1 MQQPTK
7 IKKFMSNKIDTKK
20 NQLLI
25 FSTAAALGGLLFGFD
40 TGVISGAIHFIKIEF
55 NLNAYQEG
63 FAVSNLM
70 IACVV
75 GALLAGPIADWTG
88 RKKVLI
94 LCAVLFTVSAILSAL
109 PRSFTELVIA
119 RFIGGM
125 GVGMASVVSPMYI
138 AEISP
143 AKIRGRLVALN
154 QLAIVVGILLSYF
167 SNWVLVDTG
176 INNWRYM
183 LVAEILPAIT
193 FLVGLFFIPESPR
206 WLTKEGLEK
215 EALDVLNVV
224 AGAANSDH
232 ELQEVKKSLAEKST
246 SLKELLHPSLRRVL
260 IVGILFSLF
269 AHITGIDT
277 IIYYGPIIF
286 LESGFKTD
294 SALLASVMIGITNL
308 IFTFVGMAMVDKAGR
323 KFLLLVGLA
332 GMGISMML
340 VGFCM
345 QSDIISAKWTLLW
358 IMTYIASFAMS
369 IGVVIWVYLSEIYPT
384 RVRGQALS
392 VATMVL
398 WLGNVILTQLFPVMM
413 ERFGGGTFYIFSFIC
428 LLAFI
433 FTWTM
438 VKETKGV
445 SLEEIEEMWV

>member
-1 MQQPTK
+1 
-7 IKKFMSNKIDTKK
+7 MSDKIDTNK

-25 FSTAAALGGLLFGFD
+25 FSSVAALGGLLFGFD
-40 TGVISGAIHFIKIEF
+40 TGVISGAIHFIKVEF
-55 NLNAYQEG
+55 YLNAYQEG
-63 FAVSNLM
+63 FAVSSLM
-70 IACVV
+70 IACVI
-75 GALLAGPIADWTG
+75 GALFAGPIADWTG

-94 LCAVLFTVSAILSAL
+94 LCAVLFTISTILSAL

-138 AEISP
+138 AEIAP

-167 SNWVLVDTG
+167 SNWLLVDTG

-193 FLVGLFFIPESPR
+193 FLMGLFFIPESPR

-224 AGAANSDH
+224 AGAANADH
-232 ELQEVKKSLAEKST
+232 ELQEVKKSLAEKRT

-294 SALLASVMIGITNL
+294 SALLASVIIGITNL

-323 KFLLLVGLA
+323 RFLLLVGIA
-332 GMGISMML
+332 GMGISMTL
-340 VGFCM
+340 VGLCM
-345 QSDIISAKWTLLW
+345 QSDMISAKWTLLW

-398 WLGNVILTQLFPVMM
+398 WLGNVILTQLFPIMM
-413 ERFGGGTFYIFSFIC
+413 ERFSGGTFYIFSFIC

-438 VKETKGV
+438 VKETRGV
-445 SLEEIEEMWV
+445 SLEEIEKIWV

>member
-1 MQQPTK
+1 
-7 IKKFMSNKIDTKK
+7 MSDKIDTNK

-25 FSTAAALGGLLFGFD
+25 FSTVAALGGLLFGFD
-40 TGVISGAIHFIKIEF
+40 TGVISGAIPFIKLEF
-55 NLNAYQEG
+55 YLNSYQEG
-63 FAVSNLM
+63 FAISNLM
-70 IACVV
+70 IACVI
-75 GALLAGPIADWTG
+75 GALIAGPIADWTG

-94 LCAVLFTVSAILSAL
+94 LCAVLFIVSAILSAL

-119 RFIGGM
+119 RFIGGI
-125 GVGMASVVSPMYI
+125 GVGVASVVSPMYI

-154 QLAIVVGILLSYF
+154 QLAIVVGILLSYL
-167 SNWVLVDTG
+167 SNWLLVDTG

-183 LVAEILPAIT
+183 LVAEILPATT
-193 FLVGLFFIPESPR
+193 FLMGLFFILESPR

-215 EALDVLNVV
+215 DALDVLKVV
-224 AGAANSDH
+224 AGAVNADH
-232 ELQEVKKSLAEKST
+232 ELQKIKKSLAEKKT

-294 SALLASVMIGITNL
+294 SALLASIIIGITNL
-308 IFTFVGMAMVDKAGR
+308 IFTFVGMAMIDKAGR
-323 KFLLLVGLA
+323 KFLLLVGIA
-332 GMGISMML
+332 GMGISMTL

-345 QSDIISAKWTLLW
+345 QSDMISAKWTLLW

-398 WLGNVILTQLFPVMM
+398 WLGNVILMQLFPVMM

-438 VKETKGV
+438 VKETRGV
-445 SLEEIEEMWV
+445 SLEEIEKMWV

>member
-1 MQQPTK
+1 
-7 IKKFMSNKIDTKK
+7 MSDKIDTNK

-25 FSTAAALGGLLFGFD
+25 FSSVAALGGLLFGFD
-40 TGVISGAIHFIKIEF
+40 TGVISGAIHFIKVEF
-55 NLNAYQEG
+55 YLNAYQEG
-63 FAVSNLM
+63 FAVSSLM
-70 IACVV
+70 IACVI
-75 GALLAGPIADWTG
+75 GALFAGPIADWTG

-94 LCAVLFTVSAILSAL
+94 LCAVLFTISTILSAL

-138 AEISP
+138 PEIAP

-154 QLAIVVGILLSYF
+154 QRAIVVGILLSYF
-167 SNWVLVDTG
+167 SNWLLVDTG

-193 FLVGLFFIPESPR
+193 FLMGLFFIPESPR

-224 AGAANSDH
+224 AGAANADH
-232 ELQEVKKSLAEKST
+232 ELQEVKKSLAEKRT

-294 SALLASVMIGITNL
+294 SALLASVIIGITNL

-323 KFLLLVGLA
+323 RFLLLVGIA
-332 GMGISMML
+332 GMGISMTL

-345 QSDIISAKWTLLW
+345 QSDMISAKWTLLW

-398 WLGNVILTQLFPVMM
+398 WLGNVILTQLFPIMM
-413 ERFGGGTFYIFSFIC
+413 ERFSGGTFYIFSFIC

-438 VKETKGV
+438 VKETRGV
-445 SLEEIEEMWV
+445 SLEEIEKIWV

>member
-1 MQQPTK
+1 
-7 IKKFMSNKIDTKK
+7 MSNKIDTKK
-20 NQLLI
+20 NKLLI

-40 TGVISGAIHFIKIEF
+40 TGVISGTIHFIKIEF

-70 IACVV
+70 IACVI

-154 QLAIVVGILLSYF
+154 QLAIVVGILLSYL
-167 SNWVLVDTG
+167 SNWLLVDTG

-224 AGAANSDH
+224 AGTANADH
-232 ELQEVKKSLAEKST
+232 ELQEVKKSLVEKRT

-308 IFTFVGMAMVDKAGR
+308 IFTFVGMAMIDKAGR

-332 GMGISMML
+332 GMGISMTL
-340 VGFCM
+340 VGLCM
-345 QSDIISAKWTLLW
+345 QSDMISAKWTLLW

>member
-1 MQQPTK
+1 
-7 IKKFMSNKIDTKK
+7 MSNKIDTDK

-70 IACVV
+70 IACVI

-345 QSDIISAKWTLLW
+345 QSDMISAKWTLLW

>member
-1 MQQPTK
+1 
-7 IKKFMSNKIDTKK
+7 MSNKIDTKK

-70 IACVV
+70 VACVI

-154 QLAIVVGILLSYF
+154 QLAIVVGILLSYL
-167 SNWVLVDTG
+167 SNWLLVDTG

-224 AGAANSDH
+224 AGAANADH
-232 ELQEVKKSLAEKST
+232 ELQEVKKSLAEKRT

-345 QSDIISAKWTLLW
+345 QSDMISAKWTLLW

>member
-1 MQQPTK
+1 
-7 IKKFMSNKIDTKK
+7 MSNKIDTKK
-20 NQLLI
+20 NKLLI

-70 IACVV
+70 IACVI
-75 GALLAGPIADWTG
+75 GALLAGPIADWAG
-88 RKKVLI
+88 RKKILI

-154 QLAIVVGILLSYF
+154 QLAIVVGILLSYL
-167 SNWVLVDTG
+167 SNWLLVDTG

-224 AGAANSDH
+224 AGEANADH
-232 ELQEVKKSLAEKST
+232 ELQEVKKSLAEKRT

-323 KFLLLVGLA
+323 KLLLLVGLA
-332 GMGISMML
+332 GMGISMTL
-340 VGFCM
+340 VGLCM
-345 QSDIISAKWTLLW
+345 QSDMISAKWTLLW

>member
-1 MQQPTK
+1 
-7 IKKFMSNKIDTKK
+7 MSDKIDTNK

-25 FSTAAALGGLLFGFD
+25 FSTVAALGGLLFGFD
-40 TGVISGAIHFIKIEF
+40 TGVISGAIPFIKLEF
-55 NLNAYQEG
+55 YLNSYQEG

-70 IACVV
+70 IACVI
-75 GALLAGPIADWTG
+75 GALIAGPIADWTG

-94 LCAVLFTVSAILSAL
+94 LCAVLFIVSAILSAL

-119 RFIGGM
+119 RFIGGI
-125 GVGMASVVSPMYI
+125 GVGVASVVSPMYI

-154 QLAIVVGILLSYF
+154 QLAIVVGILLSYL
-167 SNWVLVDTG
+167 SNWLLVDTG

-183 LVAEILPAIT
+183 LVAEILPATT
-193 FLVGLFFIPESPR
+193 FLMGLFFILESPR

-215 EALDVLNVV
+215 DALDVLKVV
-224 AGAANSDH
+224 AGAVNADH
-232 ELQEVKKSLAEKST
+232 ELQKIKKSLAEKKT

-294 SALLASVMIGITNL
+294 SALLASVIIGITNL

-323 KFLLLVGLA
+323 RFLLLVGIA
-332 GMGISMML
+332 GMGISMTL

-345 QSDIISAKWTLLW
+345 QSDMISAKWTLLW

-398 WLGNVILTQLFPVMM
+398 WLGNVILMQLFPVMM

-438 VKETKGV
+438 VKETRGV
-445 SLEEIEEMWV
+445 SLEEIEKMWV

>member
-1 MQQPTK
+1 
-7 IKKFMSNKIDTKK
+7 MSDKIDTNK

-25 FSTAAALGGLLFGFD
+25 FSSVAALGGLLFGFD
-40 TGVISGAIHFIKIEF
+40 TGVISGAIHFIKVEF
-55 NLNAYQEG
+55 YLNAYQEG
-63 FAVSNLM
+63 FAVSSLM
-70 IACVV
+70 IACVI
-75 GALLAGPIADWTG
+75 GALFAGPIADWTG

-94 LCAVLFTVSAILSAL
+94 LCAVLFTISTILSAL

-154 QLAIVVGILLSYF
+154 QLAIVVGILLSYL
-167 SNWVLVDTG
+167 SNWLLVDTG

-215 EALDVLNVV
+215 EALDVLNIV
-224 AGAANSDH
+224 AGAANADH
-232 ELQEVKKSLAEKST
+232 ELQEVKKSLSEKST

-332 GMGISMML
+332 GMGISMTL
-340 VGFCM
+340 VGLCM
-345 QSDIISAKWTLLW
+345 QSDMISAKWTLLW

>member
-70 IACVV
+70 IACVI

-224 AGAANSDH
+224 AGAANADH
-232 ELQEVKKSLAEKST
+232 ELQEVKKSLAEKRT

-345 QSDIISAKWTLLW
+345 QSDMISAKWTLLW

>member
-1 MQQPTK
+1 
-7 IKKFMSNKIDTKK
+7 MSDKIDTKK

-25 FSTAAALGGLLFGFD
+25 FSTVAALGGLLFGFD
-40 TGVISGAIHFIKIEF
+40 TGVISGAIPFIKLEF
-55 NLNAYQEG
+55 YLNSYQEG
-63 FAVSNLM
+63 FAISNLM
-70 IACVV
+70 IACVI
-75 GALLAGPIADWTG
+75 GALIAGPIADWTG

-94 LCAVLFTVSAILSAL
+94 LCAVLFIVSAILSAL

-119 RFIGGM
+119 RFIGGI
-125 GVGMASVVSPMYI
+125 GVGVASVVSPMYI

-154 QLAIVVGILLSYF
+154 QLAIVVGILLSYL
-167 SNWVLVDTG
+167 SNWLLVDTG

-183 LVAEILPAIT
+183 LVAEILPATT
-193 FLVGLFFIPESPR
+193 FLMGLFFILESPR

-215 EALDVLNVV
+215 DALDVLKVV
-224 AGAANSDH
+224 AGAVNADH
-232 ELQEVKKSLAEKST
+232 ELQKIKKSLAEKKT

-332 GMGISMML
+332 GMGISMTL

-345 QSDIISAKWTLLW
+345 QSDMISAKWTLLW

-398 WLGNVILTQLFPVMM
+398 WLGNVILMQLFPVMM

-438 VKETKGV
+438 VKETRGV
-445 SLEEIEEMWV
+445 SLEEIEKMWV

>member
-1 MQQPTK
+1 
-7 IKKFMSNKIDTKK
+7 MSDKIDTNK

-25 FSTAAALGGLLFGFD
+25 FSMVAALGGLLFGFD
-40 TGVISGAIHFIKIEF
+40 TGVISGAIPFIKLEF
-55 NLNAYQEG
+55 YLNAYQEG

-70 IACVV
+70 IACVI
-75 GALLAGPIADWTG
+75 GALFAGPIADWTG

-94 LCAVLFTVSAILSAL
+94 LCAVLFTVSAILSSL

-119 RFIGGM
+119 RFIGGI

-167 SNWVLVDTG
+167 SNWLLVDTG

-183 LVAEILPAIT
+183 LVAEILPAVT
-193 FLVGLFFIPESPR
+193 FLVGLFFILESPR

-224 AGAANSDH
+224 AGAANADH
-232 ELQEVKKSLAEKST
+232 ELQEVKKSLAEKKT

-345 QSDIISAKWTLLW
+345 QSDMISAKWTLLW

-398 WLGNVILTQLFPVMM
+398 WLGNVILTQFFPVMM
-413 ERFGGGTFYIFSFIC
+413 EKFGGGTFYIFSFIC

-438 VKETKGV
+438 VKETRGV
-445 SLEEIEEMWV
+445 SLEEIEKMWV

>member
-1 MQQPTK
+1 
-7 IKKFMSNKIDTKK
+7 MSNKIYTNK

-70 IACVV
+70 IACVI

-224 AGAANSDH
+224 AGAANADH
-232 ELQEVKKSLAEKST
+232 ELQEVKKSLAEKRT

-332 GMGISMML
+332 GMGISMTL
-340 VGFCM
+340 VGLCM
-345 QSDIISAKWTLLW
+345 QSDMISAKWTLLW

-438 VKETKGV
+438 VKETRGV
-445 SLEEIEEMWV
+445 SLEEIEKIWV

>member
-7 IKKFMSNKIDTKK
+7 IKNFMSNKIDTKK

-70 IACVV
+70 IACVI

-224 AGAANSDH
+224 AGAANADH
-232 ELQEVKKSLAEKST
+232 ELQEVKKSLAEKRT

>member
-1 MQQPTK
+1 
-7 IKKFMSNKIDTKK
+7 MSNKIDTDK

-70 IACVV
+70 VACVI

-154 QLAIVVGILLSYF
+154 QLAIVVGILLSYL
-167 SNWVLVDTG
+167 SNWLLVDTG

-224 AGAANSDH
+224 AGAANADH
-232 ELQEVKKSLAEKST
+232 ELQEVKKSLAEKKT

-345 QSDIISAKWTLLW
+345 QSDMISAKWTLLW

>member
-1 MQQPTK
+1 
-7 IKKFMSNKIDTKK
+7 MSNKIDTKK

-224 AGAANSDH
+224 AGAANADH
-232 ELQEVKKSLAEKST
+232 ELQEVKKSLAEKRT

-345 QSDIISAKWTLLW
+345 QSDMISAKWTLLW

>member
-1 MQQPTK
+1 
-7 IKKFMSNKIDTKK
+7 MSDKIDTNK

-25 FSTAAALGGLLFGFD
+25 FSTVAALGGLLFGFD
-40 TGVISGAIHFIKIEF
+40 TGVISGAIPFIKLEF
-55 NLNAYQEG
+55 YLNSYQEG

-70 IACVV
+70 IACVI
-75 GALLAGPIADWTG
+75 GALIAGPIADWTG

-94 LCAVLFTVSAILSAL
+94 LCAVLFIVSAILSAL

-119 RFIGGM
+119 RFIGGI
-125 GVGMASVVSPMYI
+125 GVGVASVVSPMYI

-154 QLAIVVGILLSYF
+154 QLAIVIGILLSYL
-167 SNWVLVDTG
+167 SNWLLVDTG

-183 LVAEILPAIT
+183 LVAEILPATT
-193 FLVGLFFIPESPR
+193 FLMGLFFILESPR

-215 EALDVLNVV
+215 DALDVLKVV
-224 AGAANSDH
+224 AGVENADH
-232 ELQEVKKSLAEKST
+232 ELQEVKKSLAEKKT

-277 IIYYGPIIF
+277 IIYYGPLIF

-294 SALLASVMIGITNL
+294 SALLASVIIGITNL
-308 IFTFVGMAMVDKAGR
+308 IFTFVGMAMIDKAGR
-323 KFLLLVGLA
+323 KFLLLVGIA
-332 GMGISMML
+332 GMGISMTL

-345 QSDIISAKWTLLW
+345 QSDMISAKWTLLW

-438 VKETKGV
+438 VKETRGV
-445 SLEEIEEMWV
+445 SLEEIEKMWV

>member
-1 MQQPTK
+1 
-7 IKKFMSNKIDTKK
+7 MSNKIDTKK

-70 IACVV
+70 VACVI

-154 QLAIVVGILLSYF
+154 QLAIVVGILLSYL
-167 SNWVLVDTG
+167 SNWLLVDTG

-224 AGAANSDH
+224 AGAANADH
-232 ELQEVKKSLAEKST
+232 ELQEVKKSLSEKST

-332 GMGISMML
+332 GMGISMTL
-340 VGFCM
+340 VGLCM
-345 QSDIISAKWTLLW
+345 QSDMISAKWTLLW

>member
-1 MQQPTK
+1 
-7 IKKFMSNKIDTKK
+7 MSNKIDTDK

-70 IACVV
+70 IACVI

-154 QLAIVVGILLSYF
+154 QLAIVVGILLSYL
-167 SNWVLVDTG
+167 SNWLLVDTG

-215 EALDVLNVV
+215 EALDVLNIV
-224 AGAANSDH
+224 AGAANADH
-232 ELQEVKKSLAEKST
+232 ELQEVKKSLSEKST

>member
-1 MQQPTK
+1 
-7 IKKFMSNKIDTKK
+7 MSDKIDTNK

-25 FSTAAALGGLLFGFD
+25 FSTVAALGGLLFGFD
-40 TGVISGAIHFIKIEF
+40 TGVISGAIPFIKLEF
-55 NLNAYQEG
+55 YLNSYQEG

-70 IACVV
+70 IACVI
-75 GALLAGPIADWTG
+75 GALIAGPIADWTG

-94 LCAVLFTVSAILSAL
+94 LCAVLFIVSAILSAL

-119 RFIGGM
+119 RFIGGI
-125 GVGMASVVSPMYI
+125 GVGVASVVSPMYI

-154 QLAIVVGILLSYF
+154 QLAIVVGILLSYL
-167 SNWVLVDTG
+167 SNWLLVDTG

-183 LVAEILPAIT
+183 LVAEILPATT
-193 FLVGLFFIPESPR
+193 FLMGLFFILESPR

-215 EALDVLNVV
+215 DALDVLKVV
-224 AGAANSDH
+224 AGAVNADH
-232 ELQEVKKSLAEKST
+232 ELQKIKKSLAEKKT

-294 SALLASVMIGITNL
+294 SALLASVIIGITNL

-323 KFLLLVGLA
+323 RFLLLVGIA
-332 GMGISMML
+332 GMGISMTL

-345 QSDIISAKWTLLW
+345 QSDMISAKWTLLW

-438 VKETKGV
+438 VKETRGV
-445 SLEEIEEMWV
+445 SLEEIEKIWV

>member
-1 MQQPTK
+1 
-7 IKKFMSNKIDTKK
+7 MSIKIDTDK

-70 IACVV
+70 IACVI

-345 QSDIISAKWTLLW
+345 QSDMISAKWTLLW

>member
-1 MQQPTK
+1 
-7 IKKFMSNKIDTKK
+7 MSIKIDTDK

-70 IACVV
+70 VACVI

-224 AGAANSDH
+224 AGAANADH
-232 ELQEVKKSLAEKST
+232 ELQEVKKSLAEKRT

-260 IVGILFSLF
+260 VVGILFSLF

-345 QSDIISAKWTLLW
+345 QSDMISAKWTLLW

>member
-1 MQQPTK
+1 
-7 IKKFMSNKIDTKK
+7 MSNKIDAKK

-70 IACVV
+70 VACVI

-224 AGAANSDH
+224 AGAANADH
-232 ELQEVKKSLAEKST
+232 ELQEVKKSLAEKKT

>member
-1 MQQPTK
+1 
-7 IKKFMSNKIDTKK
+7 MSNKIDTDK

-70 IACVV
+70 IACVI

-154 QLAIVVGILLSYF
+154 QLAIVVGILLSYL
-167 SNWVLVDTG
+167 SNWLLVDTG

-224 AGAANSDH
+224 AGAANSDY

-345 QSDIISAKWTLLW
+345 QSDMISAKWTLLW

-398 WLGNVILTQLFPVMM
+398 WLGNVILTQLFPIMM
-413 ERFGGGTFYIFSFIC
+413 ERFSGGTFYIFSFIC

-438 VKETKGV
+438 VKETRGV
-445 SLEEIEEMWV
+445 SLEEIEKIWV

>member
-1 MQQPTK
+1 
-7 IKKFMSNKIDTKK
+7 MSDKIDTNK

-25 FSTAAALGGLLFGFD
+25 FSSVAALGGLLFGFD

-70 IACVV
+70 IACVI

-154 QLAIVVGILLSYF
+154 QLAIVVGILLSYL
-167 SNWVLVDTG
+167 SNWLLVDTG

-215 EALDVLNVV
+215 EALDVLNIV
-224 AGAANSDH
+224 AGAANADH
-232 ELQEVKKSLAEKST
+232 ELQEVKKSLSEKST

-332 GMGISMML
+332 GMGISMTL
-340 VGFCM
+340 VGLCM
-345 QSDIISAKWTLLW
+345 QSDMISAKWTLLW

>member
-1 MQQPTK
+1 
-7 IKKFMSNKIDTKK
+7 MSNKIDTDK

-70 IACVV
+70 IACVI

-224 AGAANSDH
+224 AGAANADH
-232 ELQEVKKSLAEKST
+232 ELQEVKKSLAEKRT

-260 IVGILFSLF
+260 VVGILFSLF

-345 QSDIISAKWTLLW
+345 QSDMISAKWTLLW

>member
-1 MQQPTK
+1 
-7 IKKFMSNKIDTKK
+7 MSNKIDTKK

-70 IACVV
+70 IACVI

-94 LCAVLFTVSAILSAL
+94 LCAVLFTVSAILSSL

-154 QLAIVVGILLSYF
+154 QLAIVVGILLSYL
-167 SNWVLVDTG
+167 SNWLLVDTG

-224 AGAANSDH
+224 AGEANADH
-232 ELQEVKKSLAEKST
+232 ELQEVKKSLAEKRT

-323 KFLLLVGLA
+323 KLLLLVGLA
-332 GMGISMML
+332 GMGISMTL
-340 VGFCM
+340 VGLCM
-345 QSDIISAKWTLLW
+345 QSDMISAKWTLLW

>member
-1 MQQPTK
+1 
-7 IKKFMSNKIDTKK
+7 MSNKIDTDK

-70 IACVV
+70 VACVI

-154 QLAIVVGILLSYF
+154 QLAIVVGILLSYL
-167 SNWVLVDTG
+167 SNWLLVDTG

-224 AGAANSDH
+224 AGAANADH
-232 ELQEVKKSLAEKST
+232 ELQEVKKSLAEKRT

-332 GMGISMML
+332 GMGISMTL
-340 VGFCM
+340 VGLCM
-345 QSDIISAKWTLLW
+345 QSDMISAKWTLLW

>member
-1 MQQPTK
+1 
-7 IKKFMSNKIDTKK
+7 MSNKIDTKK

-70 IACVV
+70 VACVI

-154 QLAIVVGILLSYF
+154 QLAIVVGILLSYL
-167 SNWVLVDTG
+167 SNWLLVDTG

-224 AGAANSDH
+224 AGAENSDH

-332 GMGISMML
+332 GMGISMTL
-340 VGFCM
+340 VGLCM
-345 QSDIISAKWTLLW
+345 QSDMISAKWTLLW

>member
-1 MQQPTK
+1 
-7 IKKFMSNKIDTKK
+7 MSNKIDTKK

-70 IACVV
+70 VACVI

-154 QLAIVVGILLSYF
+154 QLAIVVGILLSYL
-167 SNWVLVDTG
+167 SNWLLVDTG

-215 EALDVLNVV
+215 EALDVLNIV
-224 AGAANSDH
+224 AGAANADH
-232 ELQEVKKSLAEKST
+232 ELQEVKKSLSEKST

-332 GMGISMML
+332 GMGISMVL

>member
-1 MQQPTK
+1 
-7 IKKFMSNKIDTKK
+7 
-20 NQLLI
+20 
-25 FSTAAALGGLLFGFD
+25 
-40 TGVISGAIHFIKIEF
+40 VI
-55 NLNAYQEG
+55 
-63 FAVSNLM
+63 
-70 IACVV
+70 
-75 GALLAGPIADWTG
+75 GALFAGPIADWTG

-94 LCAVLFTVSAILSAL
+94 LCAVLFTISTILSAL

-167 SNWVLVDTG
+167 SNWLLVDTG

-193 FLVGLFFIPESPR
+193 FLMGLFFIPESPR

-224 AGAANSDH
+224 AGAANADH
-232 ELQEVKKSLAEKST
+232 ELQEVKKSLAEKRT

-294 SALLASVMIGITNL
+294 SALLASVIIGITNL

-323 KFLLLVGLA
+323 RFLLLVGIA
-332 GMGISMML
+332 GMGISMTL

-345 QSDIISAKWTLLW
+345 QSDMISAKWTLLW

-398 WLGNVILTQLFPVMM
+398 WLGNVILTQLFPIMM
-413 ERFGGGTFYIFSFIC
+413 ERFSGGTFYIFSFIC

-438 VKETKGV
+438 VKETRGV
-445 SLEEIEEMWV
+445 SLEEIEKIWV

>member
-1 MQQPTK
+1 
-7 IKKFMSNKIDTKK
+7 MSDKIDTNK

-25 FSTAAALGGLLFGFD
+25 FSTVAALGGLLFGFD
-40 TGVISGAIHFIKIEF
+40 TGVISGAIPFIKLEF
-55 NLNAYQEG
+55 YLNSYQEG

-70 IACVV
+70 IACVI
-75 GALLAGPIADWTG
+75 GALIAGPIADWTG

-94 LCAVLFTVSAILSAL
+94 LCAVLFIVSTILSAL

-119 RFIGGM
+119 RFIGGI
-125 GVGMASVVSPMYI
+125 GVGVASVVSPMYI

-154 QLAIVVGILLSYF
+154 QLAIVVGILLSYL
-167 SNWVLVDTG
+167 SNWLLVDTG

-183 LVAEILPAIT
+183 LVAEILPATT
-193 FLVGLFFIPESPR
+193 FLMGLFFILESPR

-215 EALDVLNVV
+215 DALDVLKVV
-224 AGAANSDH
+224 AGAVNADH
-232 ELQEVKKSLAEKST
+232 ELQKIKKSLAEKKT

-294 SALLASVMIGITNL
+294 SALLASVIIGITNL
-308 IFTFVGMAMVDKAGR
+308 IFTFVGMAMIDKAGR
-323 KFLLLVGLA
+323 KFLLLVGIA
-332 GMGISMML
+332 GMGISMTL

-345 QSDIISAKWTLLW
+345 QSDMISAKWTLLW

-438 VKETKGV
+438 VKETRGV
-445 SLEEIEEMWV
+445 SLEEIEKMWV

>member
-1 MQQPTK
+1 
-7 IKKFMSNKIDTKK
+7 MSNKIDTKK

-70 IACVV
+70 IACVI

-154 QLAIVVGILLSYF
+154 QLAIVVGILLSYL

-224 AGAANSDH
+224 AGAANADH
-232 ELQEVKKSLAEKST
+232 ELQEVKKSLAEKRT

-345 QSDIISAKWTLLW
+345 QSDMISAKWTLLW

>member
-1 MQQPTK
+1 
-7 IKKFMSNKIDTKK
+7 MSNKIDTKK

-70 IACVV
+70 VACVI

-154 QLAIVVGILLSYF
+154 QLAIVVGILLSYL
-167 SNWVLVDTG
+167 SNWLLVDTG

-215 EALDVLNVV
+215 EALDVLNIV
-224 AGAANSDH
+224 AGAANADH
-232 ELQEVKKSLAEKST
+232 ELQEVKKSLSKKST

-345 QSDIISAKWTLLW
+345 QSDMISAKWTLLW

-438 VKETKGV
+438 VKETRGV
-445 SLEEIEEMWV
+445 SLEEIEKIWV

>member
-1 MQQPTK
+1 
-7 IKKFMSNKIDTKK
+7 MSNKIDTKK

-70 IACVV
+70 VACVI
-75 GALLAGPIADWTG
+75 GALLAGPIADWIG

-154 QLAIVVGILLSYF
+154 QLAIVVGILLSYL
-167 SNWVLVDTG
+167 SNWLLVDTG

-224 AGAANSDH
+224 AGTANSDH

-332 GMGISMML
+332 GMGISMTL
-340 VGFCM
+340 VGLCM
-345 QSDIISAKWTLLW
+345 QSDMISAKWTLLW

>member
-1 MQQPTK
+1 
-7 IKKFMSNKIDTKK
+7 MSNKIDAKK

-70 IACVV
+70 VACVI

-154 QLAIVVGILLSYF
+154 QLAIVVGILLSYL
-167 SNWVLVDTG
+167 SNWLLVDTG

-224 AGAANSDH
+224 AGAANADH

-332 GMGISMML
+332 GMGISMTL
-340 VGFCM
+340 VGLCM
-345 QSDIISAKWTLLW
+345 QSDMISAKWTLLW

>member
-1 MQQPTK
+1 
-7 IKKFMSNKIDTKK
+7 MSIKIDTDK

-70 IACVV
+70 VACVI
-75 GALLAGPIADWTG
+75 GALLAGPIADWIG

-154 QLAIVVGILLSYF
+154 QLAIVVGILLSYL
-167 SNWVLVDTG
+167 SNWLLVDTG

-224 AGAANSDH
+224 AGAANADH
-232 ELQEVKKSLAEKST
+232 ELQEVKKSLAEKRT

-260 IVGILFSLF
+260 VVGILFSLF

-332 GMGISMML
+332 GMGISMTL
-340 VGFCM
+340 VGLCM
-345 QSDIISAKWTLLW
+345 QSDMISAKWTLLW

>member
-1 MQQPTK
+1 
-7 IKKFMSNKIDTKK
+7 MSNKIDTKK

-70 IACVV
+70 VACVI

-154 QLAIVVGILLSYF
+154 QLAIVVGILLSYL
-167 SNWVLVDTG
+167 SNWLLVDTG

-215 EALDVLNVV
+215 EALDVLNIV
-224 AGAANSDH
+224 AGAANADH
-232 ELQEVKKSLAEKST
+232 ELQEVKKSLSEKST

-332 GMGISMML
+332 GMGISMTL

-345 QSDIISAKWTLLW
+345 QSDMISAKWTLLW

>member
-1 MQQPTK
+1 
-7 IKKFMSNKIDTKK
+7 MSIKIDTDK

-70 IACVV
+70 IACVI

-224 AGAANSDH
+224 AGAANADH
-232 ELQEVKKSLAEKST
+232 ELQEVKKSLAEKRT